1 MLHWRIVSALTDN
14 ILNLIGEVSGYAIY
28 LSGTQLAKRIMSAY
42 LDKITDF
49 IERLDME
56 TANVLENSSVAKVF
70 KKGDFLLRQGDVCKK
85 SYLVE
90 SGIVRKYCLHDGK
103 EITTQLIFAGD
114 IAVAFD
120 SYCLQAPGREFIQAV
135 TDIKV
140 AVTDYAVFQKAKQQ
154 YPKLT
159 ALDLLMTE
167 YYAMWLEDRLF
178 QFQTMDATQRYQ
190 LLIQKDPHVIQNV
203 PLTYIASYLGISL
216 ETLSRV
222 RAKM

>member
-14 ILNLIGEVSGYAIY
+14 ILNFTGEVSRYAIY
-28 LSGTQLAKRIMSAY
+28 LSGTQLAKRFMSAY
-42 LDKITDF
+42 LGKITDF

-56 TANVLENSSVAKVF
+56 TADVLENCSVAKVF

-90 SGIVRKYCLHDGK
+90 SGIVRKYYLHDGK
-103 EITTQLIFAGD
+103 EITTELIFAGD